1 MGILKEQEAEEI
13 GELVAQK
20 SFFLPDKEQAGQG
33 MIITV
38 L

>member
-20 SFFLPDKEQAGQG
+20 SFFLPDKEQAGHG